1 MMSQTG
7 PQTSSAP
14 ADAPPARTPA
24 RLRAHYEIE
33 RELAAR
39 LRHSTRTQRLGL
51 GLYATLYDE
60 LFRRVPDHPQLTER
74 QSPQTRQALVAG
86 QMKLLSPLLRPQ
98 ATLMEIGPGDCA
110 LSLRACTLVRRVVA
124 VDVSAEITR
133 RTDLPDNFALVLSDG
148 ISVPRPEGGADVV
161 YSHQLMEHLHPED
174 AKDQLHNIHQALAP
188 GGVYVCVTP
197 SRYSGPHDISRFFS
211 TQAEGFHL
219 KEYSATELFRLFR
232 EAGFARTQV
241 HALINGRYR
250 RVPGWAVRAVEAVLA
265 HSPQALRQRLIRQ
278 APARWFATLS
288 IVGHKAR

>member
-1 MMSQTG
+1 MTTHPG
-7 PQTSSAP
+7 TATLPQPRS
-14 ADAPPARTPA
+14 PA
-24 RLRAHYEIE
+24 RLRAHFEIE
-33 RELAAR
+33 RELAAL
-39 LRHSTRTQRLGL
+39 LRDSSRSQRLDD
-51 GLYATLYDE
+51 GLYAAVYDE
-60 LFRRVPDHPQLTER
+60 LFRRVPDHPQLTGRASPQER
-74 QSPQTRQALVAG
+74 QRQVDD
-86 QMKLLSPLLRPQ
+86 QMQLLGPLLGPS